1 MKKVL
6 GHAMDGR
13 TWAGLLA
20 SYVEQINTGNVPN
33 IESSWHNICHERA
46 QQGLAVALDQFQRE
60 LDAAVMPQ
68 NVVDIEKLIED
79 SERTAERDLARELV
93 GDESL
98 QKEIIAQFKEITGQR
113 KNDLKQQNEMACQE
127 FSQQMLVQLF
137 SEVEQVKQGIMEEP
151 EGDSFQ
157 QVDFALRELSNFYE
171 QNCYE
176 FPEKRLY
183 LAEAKTQFMAEIL
196 GIQNRQIKDQINLH
210 SELETQLKDRLTTQ
224 LREAREEARQEKNQL
239 DGQLKEAV
247 MQKSELEAN
256 NQILKDQLDNLKEV
270 KEKDDLENSEQ
281 M

>member
-33 IESSWHNICHERA
+33 IESSWHNICHDRA

-98 QKEIIAQFKEITGQR
+98 QKEIIAQFKEITG
-113 KNDLKQQNEMACQE
+113 
-127 FSQQMLVQLF
+127 
-137 SEVEQVKQGIMEEP
+137 
-151 EGDSFQ
+151 
-157 QVDFALRELSNFYE
+157 
-171 QNCYE
+171 
-176 FPEKRLY
+176 
-183 LAEAKTQFMAEIL
+183 
-196 GIQNRQIKDQINLH
+196 
-210 SELETQLKDRLTTQ
+210 
-224 LREAREEARQEKNQL
+224 
-239 DGQLKEAV
+239 
-247 MQKSELEAN
+247 
-256 NQILKDQLDNLKEV
+256 
-270 KEKDDLENSEQ
+270 
-281 M
+281 